1 MSIGIVGLG
10 PMGRNLAAHL
20 VREGFDVRVFSY
32 DFSEYEAAGLER
44 MAHADVHSLV
54 QSLEQPRI
62 VLLMIKAGEPVDRVL
77 TDLEP
82 LLSAR
87 DVVIDGGNSHFRD
100 TERRCDT
107 LRRSGIHFLGTGISG
122 GVEGAR
128 HGASI
133 MVGGD
138 PAAVSTA
145 RPVLEALAARVDED
159 RCFVEAGPGG
169 AGHFVKMVHNG
180 IEYGLM
186 QLIAEIWQ
194 FADEGLRMS
203 PVRQVDMFRA
213 WRDGPAESFLVD
225 VTADILNTSDDH
237 THGRLIDV
245 ISDRAEHKGTGRWTL
260 EAALELGVAVPT
272 IAAALLQRQ
281 VSASERRTASP
292 ALRDIADDR
301 AWPPTLESALAAGML
316 CSFVQGFDLIAAA
329 NHEYGWETDV
339 AAVARAWRGGCIVR
353 AALLDRFAS
362 GASISRLEYVDS
374 QIDAM
379 RTFVTKSVEA
389 GIPVPA
395 FSASLSWLDSL
406 QSSRLG
412 TSLVQAQRDYFGAHG
427 YARIDREGLFRTDW
441 RK

>member
-20 VREGFDVRVFSY
+20 VGEGFDVRVFSY
-32 DFSEYEAAGLER
+32 YPAENEAAGLEHL
-44 MAHADVHSLV
+44 ASTDLHSFV

-82 LLSAR
+82 LLSPR

-100 TERRCDT
+100 TGRRCDA
-107 LRRSGIHFLGTGISG
+107 LRGSGIHFLGTGISG
-122 GVEGAR
+122 GIEGAR

-138 PAAVSTA
+138 PAAVSTV
-145 RPVLEALAARVDED
+145 RPVLEALAARVGED
-159 RCFVEAGPGG
+159 RCLVEAGPDG

-194 FADEGLRMS
+194 FADAGLRMS
-203 PVRQVDMFRA
+203 PARQVAMFRG
-213 WRDGPAESFLVD
+213 WRDGPAESFLLD
-225 VTADILNTSDDH
+225 VTAGILNTSDDR
-237 THGRLIDV
+237 TDGRLIDV

-281 VSASERRTASP
+281 VSASERRMESP
-292 ALRDIADDR
+292 PLREVTDDR
-301 AWPPTLESALAAGML
+301 DWPPTLESALVAGML
-316 CSFVQGFDLIAAA
+316 CSFVQGFDVIAAA
-329 NHEYGWETDV
+329 TRDYGWETDLS
-339 AAVARAWRGGCIVR
+339 AVAGAWRGGCIVR

-362 GASISRLEYVDS
+362 GASSSWLEHVGPH
-374 QIDAM
+374 IDAM
-379 RTFVTKSVEA
+379 RTFVTTAIEA

-395 FSASLSWLDSL
+395 FSASLAWLDSL

-427 YARIDREGLFRTDW
+427 YARIDREGLYSTDW

>member
-10 PMGRNLAAHL
+10 SMGRNLAAHL

-32 DFSEYEAAGLER
+32 DPSEYEIAGLER
-44 MAHADVHSLV
+44 MAHTDIRSLV
-54 QSLEQPRI
+54 QSLQQPRI
-62 VLLMIKAGEPVDRVL
+62 VLLMIRAGEPVDRVL

-82 LLSAR
+82 LLAAR

-100 TERRCDT
+100 TGRRCDT

-138 PAAVSTA
+138 PAALTTA
-145 RPVLEALAARVDED
+145 RPVLEALAARVGED
-159 RCFVEAGPGG
+159 RCLVEAGPGG

-194 FADEGLRMS
+194 FADEGLRLS
-203 PVRQVDMFRA
+203 PVRQVEMFRA

-225 VTADILNTSDDH
+225 VTADILDTSDDH
-237 THGRLIDV
+237 TRGRLIDV
-245 ISDRAEHKGTGRWTL
+245 ISDRAEHKGTGRRTV

-292 ALRDIADDR
+292 ASHDVADDR
-301 AWPPTLESALAAGML
+301 AWPPTLESALAAGMF
-316 CSFVQGFDLIAAA
+316 CSFIQGFDLIAAA
-329 NHEYGWETDV
+329 NREYGWETDV

-362 GASISRLEYVDS
+362 GASISRLAHVDS
-374 QIDAM
+374 HIDAM
-379 RTFVTKSVEA
+379 RTFVIKSVEA